1 MSGDPWS
8 RQGRS
13 WCRSSVLR
21 KAQKYVRVIGA
32 DVHEWRSVEPPG
44 SFMVS
49 LERVENKSK
58 NTCVCVCSKKRPN
71 GDQKEALLWC

>member
-21 KAQKYVRVIGA
+21 KAQKYVRVIEIHGA
-32 DVHEWRSVEPPG
+32 ARVVHGV
-44 SFMVS
+44 V
-49 LERVENKSK
+49 ERVENKSK